1 VVVVTEAPAVSSD
14 RYVVVDGPFG
24 PLFVAFGEH
33 GLTRV
38 APAGPGP
45 AELERQYELHFGRRP
60 APAPAPPAGLLAALR
75 AGSPRGL
82 AVDLRALSAFGRA
95 VLDVTAL
102 IPLGQ
107 VRTYAWVAGQ
117 VGRPRAVRAVGSAL
131 ARNPLPVL
139 IPCHRVVRSDGQVG
153 EYAFGTA
160 VKRAM
165 LEQEGA
171 DLRAEGP
178 APDSSGSAW

>member
-1 VVVVTEAPAVSSD
+1 MVVATEAPAASSD

-38 APAGPGP
+38 APAEPGP
-45 AELERQYELHFGRRP
+45 AELERQYELQFGRRL
-60 APAPAPPAGLLAALR
+60 ARAPAPPTGLLAALR

-102 IPLGQ
+102 IPRGE
-107 VRTYAWVAGQ
+107 VRTYAWVAGEM
-117 VGRPRAVRAVGSAL
+117 GRPRAVRAVGSAL
-131 ARNPLPVL
+131 ARNPLPVV

-160 VKRAM
+160 IKRAL

-171 DLRAEGP
+171 GPRAEGS
-178 APDSSGSAW
+178 APVTSGSAR